1 MCQEMV
7 FEPVC
12 DRVSKELSQTS
23 RRSSHESWLITLVGK
38 FCKWPPLEKW
48 LSLAQLL
55 SSGMILK
62 KYLMTWPIMANLDLD
77 GGIKTGFTPS
87 RKYAAAVISKK
98 TSLLYGWKNSDN
110 IWIHQP
116 LTLQN
121 KANHD
126 FLHSCLVYPD
136 CPSFDGGNPAH

>member
-12 DRVSKELSQTS
+12 DRMSKELSQTS
-23 RRSSHESWLITLVGK
+23 GGSSHESWLRTLVGK

-55 SSGMILK
+55 SSGMIQK

-77 GGIKTGFTPS
+77 GGIKPCFTPS

-98 TSLLYGWKNSDN
+98 K
-110 IWIHQP
+110 HP
-116 LTLQN
+116 FCMVE
-121 KANHD
+121 KK
-126 FLHSCLVYPD
+126 
-136 CPSFDGGNPAH
+136 